1 MPKLN
6 RIEIRR
12 REAEE
17 AFIALNTY
25 IRAAMGVFRL
35 YCFIVSTTHYPRPE
49 LSPNPNYYQTQ
60 VDAVNR
66 LVNGNEVDCHEQLRK
81 VSGLLLLIS
90 EGKDYYWVVFV
101 GHKPGIYTTWG
112 EAQL

>member
-1 MPKLN
+1 
-6 RIEIRR
+6 
-12 REAEE
+12 
-17 AFIALNTY
+17 
-25 IRAAMGVFRL
+25 MGVFRL

-66 LVNGNEVDCHEQLRK
+66 LVNGNEVDCHEQLR
-81 VSGLLLLIS
+81 VNRHTFFNFSMTG